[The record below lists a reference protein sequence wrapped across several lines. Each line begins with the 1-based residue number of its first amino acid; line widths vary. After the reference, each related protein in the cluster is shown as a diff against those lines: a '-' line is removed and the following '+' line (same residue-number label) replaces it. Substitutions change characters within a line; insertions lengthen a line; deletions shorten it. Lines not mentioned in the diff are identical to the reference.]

1 VLNVFKDKMKN
12 ILVINYSQSGQ
23 LDEIIDN
30 FLLPFDASQIDRI
43 KIFPKKPFPFPWTTK
58 EFFDSMPESVME
70 EKSELEPINFQSS
83 EYDLIIVGYQ
93 PWYLSP
99 SIPTTAL
106 FSNEKF
112 LSLLKNK
119 PVITIIGSRN
129 MWLNS
134 QEIIKEHIHKAGGV
148 LVANI
153 PLIDRH
159 NNFIS
164 AYSILQWM
172 ITGVKKRYHG
182 IFPWPGVS
190 EKDIKG
196 SNIFGEIV
204 CKAYENRTY
213 EDLQQKILETGK
225 IHIGTDILFIELKAK
240 KIFFKFTALIKKK
253 GITPEKRAF
262 YVRLFKYYLV
272 IALFFVA
279 PIVFSIYTITFR
291 PIMYFSNKRKK
302 QYFCGIKRKEK

>member
-1 VLNVFKDKMKN
+1 MKS
-12 ILVINYSQSGQ
+12 ILVIYYSQSGQ
-23 LDEIIDN
+23 LDRIIDN
-30 FLLPFDASQIDRI
+30 FLIPFDQNLIDRI
-43 KIFPKKPFPFPWTTK
+43 KIIPAKPFPWPWTGK
-58 EFFDSMPESVME
+58 EFFDAMPESILENGME
-70 EKSELEPINFQSS
+70 LNPMNFSTDN
-83 EYDLIIVGYQ
+83 YNLIIVGYQ

-106 FSNEKF
+106 FKNEKF
-112 LSLLKNK
+112 FSLLKNK

-134 QEIIKEHIHKAGGV
+134 QEIIREHIHKAGGQ

-190 EKDIKG
+190 EKDI
-196 SNIFGEIV
+196 SEANVFGEIV
-204 CKAYENRTY
+204 WSAFGNKSY
-213 EDLQQKILETGK
+213 DFLQQKILDTGK
-225 IHIGTDILFIELKAK
+225 IHLGTDILFIELKAK
-240 KIFFKFTALIKKK
+240 KIFRKFATLIKRK
-253 GITPEKRAF
+253 GTTPEKRAF
-262 YVRLFKYYLV
+262 YISLFKYYLV

-279 PIVFSIYTITFR
+279 PIVFFIYTISFR
-291 PIMYFSNKRKK
+291 PVMYFSNKRKK
-302 QYFCGIKRKEK
+302 QYFCGIKRKVMKNE